1 MVQRETVHVE
11 VSDAVIA
18 GGDMRAIMH
27 PISWVANIYDGPIAY
42 EKSLESL
49 SRPQRLLFA
58 VRWYVYEVENGGHRQ
73 FFSNST
79 GIVWIDAMQGLKEL
93 DIQRGANILR
103 IAAERMGGKPSLD
116 RAERQE
122 QLEANQPDFQ
132 DLDEALWELVGKVD
146 FDERMIAYVRAQ
158 PAAFYFSG
166 KITRVVLP
174 GR

>member
-11 VSDAVIA
+11 VNDAVIA
-18 GGDMRAIMH
+18 AGDLSAIMH
-27 PISWVANIYDGPIAY
+27 LISWVANIYDGPIAY

-79 GIVWIDAMQGLKEL
+79 GIVWMDAIEGLKEL

-103 IAAERMGGKPSLD
+103 IAAERTGGTPSLD
-116 RAERQE
+116 PTRTRGLKSTVKGNETSSSIGSQRR
-122 QLEANQPDFQ
+122 
-132 DLDEALWELVGKVD
+132 LVEVSPIGG
-146 FDERMIAYVRAQ
+146 E
-158 PAAFYFSG
+158 
-166 KITRVVLP
+166 
-174 GR
+174 